1 MSQKTEL
8 EKMINGEMYDASDK
22 QLVEMRRNARKLTRI
37 FNNHTED
44 EMDERTKILKELFGT
59 TGKNIYI
66 EPTFRCDYGSNIHV
80 GENFYM
86 NFNCVILDVAPVR
99 IGDNCM
105 CAPNVQIYT
114 ATHPVI
120 AEERISGLEYAKPIT
135 IGHNVWLGGGC
146 IICPGV
152 TIGDN
157 STVAAGAVVVK
168 NVPPNTVVGG
178 NPAKVIKELP
188 VPNK

>member
-1 MSQKTEL
+1 
-8 EKMINGEMYDASDK
+8 MYDASDK

-44 EMDERTKILKELFGT
+44 EIDERTKILKELFGT
-59 TGKNIYI
+59 TGKNIFI